1 MYGVPKFKENVFM
14 KYKKE
19 VLLSVGALL
28 TIVSVVKL
36 APGQDIRNISAS
48 TYQSQA
54 VMREQEE
61 ASIVAYEIV
70 YNGVD
75 LGFVTDQSE
84 VEKVV
89 TAAYDKLVAEIG
101 YDPELSI
108 EPALVPLRK
117 DEITAEEL
125 ALYNENALVDNIK
138 LAMIDSLETILEKA
152 YVMRIGSDFTVAL
165 KDEAAVKEVL
175 LKAQS
180 HFMNIEV
187 ELDIALAENKHNA
200 MVLTP
205 KVLMVDP
212 ASTDVSLSTVAPDTA
227 EQIQDEAVVTSDA
240 ATTDST
246 TETTASEQ
254 AASDEPAA
262 EPGKMIDIQFAE
274 EIAVV
279 ETFIDPSQIV
289 EIDEAVAM
297 ITKENE
303 ESQIYMVVEGDS
315 PSKIASDHDMKLADL
330 YAMNPELDNGNAI
343 IHIGDPIV
351 VMVPEPELKV
361 ETQVEIVYT
370 EPVAR
375 ETTYVDDPNS
385 YVGNTATVSE
395 GSDGVK
401 EITAVVTKLNGE
413 EIARE
418 ITNETVL
425 EEPVAKVVSKGSKP
439 FPVKGATG
447 TYIFPVSGY
456 RISSNYGY
464 RWGSFHHGVDLAC
477 SKGTSIKAA
486 DGGTVIFAGWKSSSY
501 GYFVEIDH
509 GDGITTRYAH
519 CSSVD
524 VEVGDKVA
532 QGEHIAKVGST
543 GKSTGPH
550 LHFEIRFD
558 GESTNPLNY
567 LE

>member
-1 MYGVPKFKENVFM
+1 M

-36 APGQDIRNISAS
+36 APSQDYGSLTASAYN
-48 TYQSQA
+48 TQA
-54 VMREQEE
+54 MLREHEE
-61 ASIVAYEIV
+61 ASIVAYEIE
-70 YNGVD
+70 YNGIE
-75 LGFVTDQSE
+75 LGFVKEQSE
-84 VEKVV
+84 VERVV

-101 YDPELSI
+101 YDPEISI
-108 EPALVPLRK
+108 EPALVPIRG
-117 DEITAEEL
+117 DEISAEEL
-125 ALYNENALVDNIK
+125 ALYDENALVDNVK
-138 LAMIDSLETILEKA
+138 LAMIDSLETILQKA
-152 YVMRIGSDFTVAL
+152 YVMRIGDDFTVAL

-180 HFMNIEV
+180 HFLNLEV
-187 ELDIALAENKHNA
+187 KLDIALTENKHNA
-200 MVLTP
+200 MVLNP

-212 ASTDVSLSTVAPDTA
+212 SSAEMALSTAAP
-227 EQIQDEAVVTSDA
+227 EAGKITSEDA
-240 ATTDST
+240 ATTSVTEEVEAIT
-246 TETTASEQ
+246 TEVEATTSEVDATTTADTTEV
-254 AASDEPAA
+254 AV

-274 EIAVV
+274 DIAVV
-279 ETFIDPSQIV
+279 PTFVDPTQIYEV
-289 EIDEAVAM
+289 DEAVAM

-303 ESQIYMVVEGDS
+303 ESQIYNVVQGDC
-315 PSKIASDHDMKLADL
+315 PSTIATDHDMKLADL
-330 YAMNPELDNGNAI
+330 YAMNPELENGNAT

-375 ETTYVDDPNS
+375 ATTYVDDPNS
-385 YVGNTATVSE
+385 YVGNSATVSE

-401 EITAVVTKLNGE
+401 EITAVITKLNGE
-413 EIARE
+413 EVER
-418 ITNETVL
+418 TVTQETVL
-425 EEPVAKVVSKGSKP
+425 EEPVAKVVSKGSKA

-447 TYIFPVSGY
+447 SYTFPVSGY

-486 DGGTVIFAGWKSSSY
+486 DGGTVIFAGWKSSTY

-532 QGEHIAKVGST
+532 
-543 GKSTGPH
+543 
-550 LHFEIRFD
+550 
-558 GESTNPLNY
+558 
-567 LE
+567 